1 MLECREECESVLVE
15 EGVGTCWGH
24 HLVREGYQG
33 PDPFSFVIWGKGD
46 GEGEGAE
53 QREEEEGRGE
63 KSGRREADLRRVC
76 VPAQSL
82 TCF

>member
-1 MLECREECESVLVE
+1 MLACREECKSVLVE

-33 PDPFSFVIWGKGD
+33 SDPFSFVIWGKG
-46 GEGEGAE
+46 EEAE
-53 QREEEEGRGE
+53 QMEEEEGRGE
-63 KSGRREADLRRVC
+63 KSGRREADLRCVC